1 MAKSPVKTTHKKN
14 GSATSAPVL
23 DAASKKPRRLKKP
36 EYKSF
41 RVHKH
46 IKSEGVTVPSAFKLL
61 RRSVGVLARNWKLFL
76 LVSLVYGLLNF
87 VLVQGFSAQNLG
99 DIKDSIGDAG
109 GGSLSWAIRGTSM
122 FAYLLSTASAGS
134 NPGAS
139 VYQVMMQIIVS
150 LAIIWMLRQLYAS
163 RKVRMRD
170 GFYQGMYPL
179 VPFLLVLVVIVLQAI
194 PATLGIWL
202 YSVVNSNGIA
212 ASSVEQILWAIVAFL
227 AILLSLY
234 WICASVM
241 ALYVVSLPNM
251 TPFAALRS
259 AIQLVRFRRWAVL
272 RKLLFL
278 PIVLLLV
285 GALVMIPVI
294 LLSTAVAPWVFL
306 VVAMFALPVV
316 HSYLYALYRS
326 LL

>member
-1 MAKSPVKTTHKKN
+1 MAKTPVKTTHKKTE
-14 GSATSAPVL
+14 SATSALTL
-23 DAASKKPRRLKKP
+23 DTALKKPRRLKKP

-41 RVHKH
+41 HVHKH
-46 IKSEGVTVPSAFKLL
+46 IKSEGATVPGAFKLL
-61 RRSVGVLARNWKLFL
+61 RRAVGILARNWKLFL
-76 LVSLVYGLLNF
+76 LVSLIYGLLNF

-109 GGSLSWAIRGTSM
+109 GGSLSWAIQGTSM
-122 FAYLLSTASAGS
+122 FAYLLSTAGTGS

-139 VYQVMMQIIVS
+139 VYQVMMQVVVS
-150 LAIIWMLRQLYAS
+150 LAIIWALRQLYAG
-163 RKVRMRD
+163 RKVRVRD
-170 GFYQGMYPL
+170 GFYQGVYPL

-194 PATLGIWL
+194 PAALGIWL
-202 YSVVNSNGIA
+202 YSIVNSNGIA

-234 WICASVM
+234 WICASIM

-251 TPFAALRS
+251 TPLAALRS
-259 AIQLVRFRRWAVL
+259 AAQLVRFRRWAVL

-278 PIVLLLV
+278 PVVLLLA
-285 GALVMIPVI
+285 GAFVLIPVI
-294 LLSTAVAPWVFL
+294 LLSTTVAPWVFL
-306 VVAMFALPVV
+306 VVAMFALPIV